1 MTRTQKEVKNFYKVE
16 MSIYLKIF
24 VYMNVYI
31 RHVRRPTHTH
41 LEFVTTEH
49 YHQ

>member
-16 MSIYLKIF
+16 MSINLKIL
-24 VYMNVYI
+24 VCMHIYI
-31 RHVRRPTHTH
+31 RHVCRPTHIQ

-49 YHQ
+49 YH